1 MKAFF
6 YHFWQ
11 FPFRKC
17 ALLMPL
23 LGMASL
29 GICQTP
35 QQHIYATGTG
45 TSNPIAAVI
54 SGFDKNSLSGTLA
67 AIPSSPFPAH
77 NAAPMAVDGQGKF
90 LFVAGPTSI
99 AMYAIDPASGAL
111 TEVPR
116 SPIPYIPIPGSQQA
130 PSNPLSIT
138 TEPTGKFVYVGF
150 QTGDFPGNPNG
161 NSSITPYVIDTSS
174 AVLGPTLDLGPQ
186 WSLDFNAQPT
196 SLFVEPS
203 GRHLYVA
210 LGPYSDNLYAGFDV
224 YDIDGNTGELYNL
237 REVNTAGPSQVSA
250 MDPQGRFLF
259 QAYGQYTSWL
269 SSFQLSPADGSV
281 TAITAIFVD
290 YTMVHAMA
298 VDPSGSFLYVNV
310 GGAPPSFNTYSIDQT
325 TGALTQL
332 SSSTQIAY
340 PFGLLTVA
348 DPQGS
353 YLYTLLQG
361 SVHGFQADPTSG
373 TITELSGS
381 PFTDGS
387 SNYYESGLYITN
399 TNPQAS
405 SGPYLEIAGGGSF
418 PQTPVGTTSSQT
430 ITVTLSNIGDVTM
443 SLTSVAIAGDATHS
457 FSETNNC
464 PSALVPQ
471 ASCQTTLFFSPAVTG
486 VLQATLQITDN
497 APGSP
502 QSMTLSGVGVSTA
515 TQPQVTLSASS
526 LSFGNQTQGTSG
538 TPQVVTLTNTGNT
551 TLHISA
557 VTLTGSYSKDWTET
571 TSCSAPLA
579 PQATCTVSV
588 TFSPIDNGVLT
599 AFVNL
604 ANDAPDSPQ
613 TITLYGNA
621 PPAVLL
627 NASANGGSTV
637 ATVSAG
643 QTATY
648 NLQATPGPNFT
659 GTITF
664 ACSGVPFGAH
674 CTVPTSV
681 AVTNGT
687 STPFTVSIS
696 TLSPAQAAV
705 FPGLARQFPCSQR
718 PQPVFSLAFFA
729 ALLLFTLTWCT
740 RTRLQAP
747 RWLASVTAA
756 MLMTALVFSG
766 IGCGSAGTSQS
777 LSPPPQQS
785 AATPVINPASGT
797 FYAAQSVTITDATA
811 GASIH
816 YTTDGS
822 TPAASSP
829 VYQAALSLSS
839 LTTVQAMAI
848 APNYANSAVAS
859 ATLKFQ
865 TPSGTIIL
873 TPTATPSGTSK
884 QLPLTPIL
892 LTLNVQ

>member
-1 MKAFF
+1 MF
-6 YHFWQ
+6 
-11 FPFRKC
+11 
-17 ALLMPL
+17 L

-35 QQHIYATGTG
+35 QQHVYATGTG
-45 TSNPIAAVI
+45 TNNPSVAVI
-54 SGFDKNSLSGTLA
+54 SGFDKNSVSGSLT

-111 TEVPR
+111 TEVPH
-116 SPIPYIPIPGSQQA
+116 SPISYIPIPGSEQA
-130 PSNPLSIT
+130 PSNPLSIA

-150 QTGDFPGNPNG
+150 QNGDFPGNPNG
-161 NSSITPYVIDTSS
+161 NSSITPFVIDTSN
-174 AVLGPTLDLGPQ
+174 ATLGPTLDLGPQ
-186 WSLDFNAQPT
+186 WSLDFTAQPT
-196 SLFVEPS
+196 NLFVEPS

-224 YDIDGNTGELYNL
+224 YDIDGNTGELDNL
-237 REVNTAGPSQVSA
+237 SEVDTAGPSLVSA
-250 MDPQGRFLF
+250 MDPKGRFLF
-259 QAYGQYTSWL
+259 QAYGEYNSWL
-269 SSFQLSPADGSV
+269 SSFQLSPADGSIAA
-281 TAITAIFVD
+281 TTAIFVN
-290 YTMVHAMA
+290 YTMVHAIVA
-298 VDPSGSFLYVNV
+298 DPSGNFLYVNV

-332 SSSTQIAY
+332 SSSTQIAF
-340 PFGLLTVA
+340 PFGQWTVA

-353 YLYTLLQG
+353 YLYTLLNG
-361 SVHGFQADPTSG
+361 SVHGFQADPTAG

-387 SNYYESGLYITN
+387 SNYYETGLYITN

-405 SGPYLEIAGGGSF
+405 SGPYLEISGGGSF
-418 PQTPVGTTSSQT
+418 PQTPVGTTSPQT

-443 SLTSVAIAGDATHS
+443 SLSSLAIAGDATHS

-464 PSALVPQ
+464 PSTLVPQ
-471 ASCQTTLFFSPAVTG
+471 ASCQATLSFTPAVTG
-486 VLQATLQITDN
+486 ELQATLQITDN

-502 QSMTLSGVGVSTA
+502 QSVSIAGVGTSSA
-515 TQPQVTLSASS
+515 TQPQVSLSSIS
-526 LSFGNQTQGTSG
+526 LSFGSQTQGTSS
-538 TPQVVTLTNTGNT
+538 TPQVITLTNTGNA

-557 VTLTGSYSKDWTET
+557 ISLTGSYPKDWTQT
-571 TSCSAPLA
+571 N
-579 PQATCTVSV
+579 TCTVPLAAQGTCTISV
-588 TFSPIDNGVLT
+588 TFSPSDNGVLS
-599 AFVNL
+599 AFVNI
-604 ANDAPDSPQ
+604 ADDAPNSPQ
-613 TITLYGNA
+613 TINLYGNA

-627 NASANGGSTV
+627 NASANGGSTT
-637 ATVSAG
+637 ATVPAG

-648 NLQATPGPNFT
+648 DLQAMPGPNFT

-664 ACSGVPFGAH
+664 TCSGVPFGAQ
-674 CTVPTSV
+674 CTVPASV
-681 AVTNGT
+681 AVANGAA
-687 STPFTVSIS
+687 TPFTVSIS

-705 FPGLARQFPCSQR
+705 FPGLPRQSPGSLR
-718 PQPVFSLAFFA
+718 PQPGFSLAFFA
-729 ALLLFTLTWCT
+729 AMLLFALTL
-740 RTRLQAP
+740 RSRMQSQAP

-756 MLMTALVFSG
+756 TLMTALVFSG
-766 IGCGSAGTSQS
+766 IGCGSAGS
-777 LSPPPQQS
+777 SPSVSPAPPQS
-785 AATPVINPASGT
+785 AATPVITPSSGT
-797 FYAAQSVTITDATA
+797 FTAAQSVTITDAAA

-829 VYQAALSLSS
+829 TYQAAIPLNS

-859 ATLKFQ
+859 ATFKFQ
-865 TPSGTIIL
+865 TPSGAAAITI
-873 TPTATPSGTSK
+873 TPTVTPSGSRK